1 MNDTASCP
9 NDELL
14 IGYVT
19 GDLAGPE
26 QRQINDH
33 VSTCDRCIETARAV
47 HARLRVTSEP
57 LESPPAVLRGRV
69 HAANG
74 ERRPV
79 PLLLRLP
86 ILVPMSLAAGALL
99 VVGVETWVGPA
110 RPPVLIRAVQ
120 IQRTTHGTP
129 VHAQPSEHAPVVAS
143 LNAGES
149 VEVRSEQPGWYRV
162 TLADGS
168 EGWIEAR
175 AFE

>member
-19 GDLAGPE
+19 GDLADAQ

-33 VSTCDRCIETARAV
+33 VATCDRCIETARAV

-57 LESPPAVLRGRV
+57 LEPAPAAVRARV
-69 HAANG
+69 RAVGG
-74 ERRPV
+74 ESHRV

-86 ILVPMSLAAGALL
+86 ILIPISLAAGALL
-99 VVGVETWVGPA
+99 VVGVETLVGPA
-110 RPPVLIRAVQ
+110 RSPVLIRAVQ
-120 IQRTTHGTP
+120 IQRTTHETP
-129 VHAQPSEHAPVVAS
+129 VHAQPSGRAPVVAS

-149 VEVRSEQPGWYRV
+149 VEVRSEQPGWYHV

-168 EGWIEAR
+168 EGWIDAR